1 MTQDPTRTRAQP
13 GGDVPAGSF
22 VGAAFGVVIGVSV
35 LVAVLGGGQEPA
47 WLLLLVP
54 ALWLCWDARARHR
67 RAAADRRAVD
77 AALRSAHDLI
87 DAGAGLPVVA
97 AAGARDLLAAEDATV
112 ELGPASAPG
121 DALVAPLE
129 DGAEVVGRVAVRLPR
144 QRTAS
149 PRDMEV
155 LTAYAD
161 TVAAAV
167 RNAAAVR
174 RLSAEVAAA
183 VHRDT
188 HDPLTGLPNRAAL
201 AAEGAALLAGLDRD
215 RPVALLLLDVD
226 DFAAVN
232 RILGNCGGDSLLTCV
247 ATRLADAVRDDDL
260 VARTGDDE
268 FVVLVPDVPVLGDSA
283 ALADDAPPV
292 PQAVR
297 RARDLLAQLSAPTEI
312 GGFEFVPRLSAG
324 VVVEAAGGADV
335 SELLRRAA
343 VALAEAKAAGGGGVV
358 AYERHRDAAGTD
370 HLLLLAE
377 LRTALAAEDE
387 LVLEMQPEVDL
398 HTGVPTGVEA
408 LTRWQHPRLGRRL
421 TPAEFMPVVE
431 AGDLL
436 APFTRYV
443 LDRALAAAAAWAADG
458 IDVPVSVNLSA
469 RSLLDPTLPAQIT
482 DALRRRRVAPAS
494 LVLEI
499 TETVRVSATPVV
511 DEVLAGL
518 RSLGVQLSVDDFG
531 TGFSTLELLTRV
543 TVDELKVDRAF
554 VGRMTDAPEAAAI
567 VRSTV
572 DLGRLLNVRVVAEG
586 VETADQ
592 RTALI
597 EMGCTAAQGYH
608 FCKPLPV
615 DRIVAKLRELGE
627 GSPAKIVPLR
637 ADGAS

>member
-1 MTQDPTRTRAQP
+1 VTQDPTRTRAQP

-22 VGAAFGVVIGVSV
+22 VGAAFGAVIGVSA
-35 LVAVLGGGQEPA
+35 LLAVVGGGQEPA

-54 ALWLCWDARARHR
+54 AAWLGWDARARHR

-77 AALRSAHDLI
+77 TALRSAHDLI
-87 DAGAGLPVVA
+87 DAGAGVPVVA
-97 AAGARDLLAAEDATV
+97 AAGARDLFAAEDATV
-112 ELGPASAPG
+112 ELGPAPTAG
-121 DALVAPLE
+121 DALVAPLD
-129 DGAEVVGRVAVRLPR
+129 DGDEVVGRVAVRLPR

-149 PRDMEV
+149 PRDKEV
-155 LTAYAD
+155 LAAYAD

-183 VHRDT
+183 AHRDT

-201 AAEGAALLAGLDRD
+201 AADGAALLAGLDRD
-215 RPVALLLLDVD
+215 RPVALLLVDVD

-232 RILGNCGGDSLLTCV
+232 RILGNSGGDALLTCV
-247 ATRLADAVRDDDL
+247 ADRLTDAVRDDDL

-283 ALADDAPPV
+283 ALDDETAPL

-297 RARDLLAQLSAPTEI
+297 RARDLLARLTAPTEI
-312 GGFEFVPRLSAG
+312 RGFELVPRLSAG
-324 VVVEAAGGADV
+324 VVVAAAGAADV
-335 SELLRRAA
+335 AELLRRAA
-343 VALAEAKAAGGGGVV
+343 VALAEAKAAGGGVV
-358 AYERHRDAAGTD
+358 AYERHRDSAGTD
-370 HLLLLAE
+370 HLVLLAE
-377 LRTALAAEDE
+377 LRAALAADDE

-408 LTRWQHPRLGRRL
+408 LTRWQHPRLGRQL
-421 TPAEFMPVVE
+421 APAEFMPVVE
-431 AGDLL
+431 SGDLL

-443 LDRALAAAAAWAADG
+443 LDRSLAAAAAWAADG

-469 RSLLDPTLPAQIT
+469 RSLLDPTLPAQIA
-482 DALRRRRVAPAS
+482 DALRRQRVAPS
-494 LVLEI
+494 RLVLEI
-499 TETVRVSATPVV
+499 TETMRVAATPVV

-615 DRIVAKLRELGE
+615 DRISAKLQELGE